1 MQTMSAASE
10 KQRAEAGDGYRLML
24 SPRRIQR
31 RIKELAEELS
41 RDYRGKVPVFIGVL
55 NGGFIFLADLIRQL
69 QIDCEV
75 DFMKISSYGD
85 ETMTSGW
92 VKLLKDVD
100 CQIEGRD
107 VVVVEDIVDSGL
119 SIQFLHRRLQRF
131 RPKSVKYVALLL
143 KEGAARVPYAVDY
156 VGFRIPNKF
165 VVGYGLDQAQLLR
178 NLGGIY
184 VKEE

>member
-1 MQTMSAASE
+1 MPARSE
-10 KQRAEAGDGYRLML
+10 KQKAEACDGYRLMV

-31 RIKELAEELS
+31 RIKELAKELS
-41 RDYRGKVPVFIGVL
+41 RDYRGRVPVFIGVL
-55 NGGFIFLADLIRQL
+55 NGGFIFMADLIREL
-69 QIDCEV
+69 EIDCEV

-131 RPKSVKYVALLL
+131 KPKSVKYVALLL
-143 KEGAARVPYAVDY
+143 KEGAAKVPYEVDY
-156 VGFRIPNKF
+156 VGFRIPNEF

-184 VKEE
+184 IKKE

>member
-1 MQTMSAASE
+1 MAGKSE
-10 KQRAEAGDGYRLML
+10 KQKAEAGQGYKLML

-31 RIKELAEELS
+31 RIKELAKELS
-41 RDYRGKVPVFIGVL
+41 RDYRGRVPVLIGVL
-55 NGGFIFLADLIRQL
+55 NGGFIFLADLIRHL
-69 QIDCEV
+69 EIDCEV

-107 VVVVEDIVDSGL
+107 VIVVEDIVDSGL
-119 SIQFLHRRLQRF
+119 SIQFLQRRLQRF
-131 RPKSVKYVALLL
+131 RPRSLKYVTLLL
-143 KEGAARVPYAVDY
+143 KEGAARVPYEVDY
-156 VGFRIPNKF
+156 VGFRIPNEF

-178 NLGGIY
+178 NLSGIY
-184 VKEE
+184 VKKG

>member
-1 MQTMSAASE
+1 MAGKSE
-10 KQRAEAGDGYRLML
+10 KQKAEAGQGYKLML

-31 RIKELAEELS
+31 RIKELAKELS
-41 RDYRGKVPVFIGVL
+41 RDYRGRVPVLIGVL
-55 NGGFIFLADLIRQL
+55 NGGFMFLADLIRHL
-69 QIDCEV
+69 EIDCEV

-107 VVVVEDIVDSGL
+107 VIVVEDIVDSGL
-119 SIQFLHRRLQRF
+119 SIQFLQRRLQRF
-131 RPKSVKYVALLL
+131 RPRSLKYVTLLL
-143 KEGAARVPYAVDY
+143 KEGAARVPYEVDY
-156 VGFRIPNKF
+156 VGFRIPNEF

-178 NLGGIY
+178 NLSGIY
-184 VKEE
+184 VKKG